1 MGSIEQ
7 IRSIFNLLG
16 LVQSLSDVWSILLP
30 RQPQIELNQDAMVSI
45 VIMHVVVLRI
55 MTFK

>member
-45 VIMHVVVLRI
+45 VMMHVVVLRI

>member
-16 LVQSLSDVWSILLP
+16 IVQSLSDVWSILLP

-45 VIMHVVVLRI
+45 VMMHVVVLRI

>member
-7 IRSIFNLLG
+7 IRNIFNLLG

-45 VIMHVVVLRI
+45 VMMHVVVLRI